1 MEYNMNIP
9 WEKIYDFILS
19 CSSAHELKAFSI
31 KVLTGLQNL
40 CQFDQSLVY
49 FLDGNRKVTNQ
60 YLMNIDKQWSSLYLE
75 YYSKTDSGRYRL
87 DKDLREK
94 PEKPTISIISWEKE
108 PSAEFVPEY
117 IHSRGIKYSLGF
129 PLFDL
134 NGMPR
139 TVFSL
144 DKTKNENFKDDEC
157 NIVYLLLPILNN
169 LHKNF
174 FSQQTSRK
182 TINQTP
188 WETTNLTPREVEIA
202 NMLCQGLTPE
212 TISKSLYISKS
223 TTYKHISNIYKKMQV
238 SSKQELILR
247 LMG

>member
-87 DKDLREK
+87 DKDVREG
-94 PEKPTISIISWEKE
+94 PENPLINIISWEKE
-108 PSAEFVPEY
+108 PSNEFVPEY
-117 IHSRGIKYSLGF
+117 INSRGIKYSLGF
-129 PLFDL
+129 VLYDL
-134 NGMPR
+134 NGISR
-139 TVFSL
+139 TIFSL
-144 DKTKNENFKDDEC
+144 DKSKNENFKEDEC
-157 NIVYLLLPILNN
+157 NILNLSIPILNN
-169 LHKNF
+169 LHKKF
-174 FSQQTSRK
+174 FIHNNNK
-182 TINQTP
+182 KDVNQIA
-188 WETTNLTPREVEIA
+188 WETTNLTSREVEIA
-202 NMLCQGLTPE
+202 NLLCQGLTPE
-212 TISKSLYISKS
+212 TISKSLYITKS

-238 SSKQELILR
+238 SSMQELLLR